1 MVYVNLK
8 IMNRPL
14 ISIIIPVY
22 NSEAFL
28 DKCIQSA
35 INQSYDNIEVVLV
48 DDGSIDS
55 SGEICD
61 TYAAID
67 SRIKIIHKK
76 NGGLVSS
83 RKAGL
88 LISTGEY
95 VLYIDGDDWIELK
108 LVEDFVNEIVKY
120 NADVII
126 SAHIV
131 NLQGREDILVN
142 SIPPGFYNKERLVKE
157 VYPQMLYTGKFAQF
171 GIFTYSWGKMY
182 RKEMLL
188 QNQLNVD
195 EDIIMGE
202 DALSVYPTL
211 LDVNSIVILKQP
223 YYHYRQR
230 ADSLT
235 KNLRR
240 LEISKMQKVYD
251 GLKNTFK
258 QKGVL
263 DIMLPQLQ
271 YYILTL
277 LIINTQGPEAGDS
290 STPLYPFSNF
300 EPNTNLVLYGGGT
313 FGQHIYK
320 KIMNHKNLNL
330 LAWVDEKHKHY
341 SKLNL
346 PVSGFPKIKLINYNV
361 VLIALIDEDNS
372 NRAYSKLIQ
381 HGVSAD
387 KIVQIPFYNTEENI
401 QEHLLK
407 YQIKL

>member
-1 MVYVNLK
+1 
-8 IMNRPL
+8 MNRPL
-14 ISIIIPVY
+14 ISIIIPIY

-48 DDGSIDS
+48 NDGSIDS
-55 SGEICD
+55 SGEVCD
-61 TYAAID
+61 TYAAAD
-67 SRIKIIHKK
+67 SRIKIVHKK
-76 NGGLVSS
+76 NGGLVSA

-88 LISTGEY
+88 LTSTGEY

-108 LVEDFVNEIVKY
+108 LVEDFVNEIAKY
-120 NADVII
+120 NADII
-126 SAHIV
+126 IPAHTV
-131 NLQGREDILVN
+131 NLEGREDILAN
-142 SIPPGFYNKERLVKE
+142 SIPPGFYNKERLVAE
-157 VYPQMLYTGKFAQF
+157 VYPRMLYTGKFAQF

-182 RKEMLL
+182 KKEVLL

-211 LDVNSIVILKQP
+211 LDASSVVILKQP

-235 KNLRR
+235 KSLKR

-251 GLKNTFK
+251 GLKGAFK
-258 QKGVL
+258 QRGVV

-271 YYILTL
+271 YYMLTL
-277 LIINTQGPEAGDS
+277 LTTNTQGPEAGDS
-290 STPLYPFSNF
+290 NSPLHPFFNF

-313 FGQHIYK
+313 FGQHMYK
-320 KIMNHKNLNL
+320 KIMNHKEHNL

-346 PVSGFPKIKLINYNV
+346 PVSGFTKIKLMDYQV

-372 NRAYSKLIQ
+372 NKAYSKLRQ

-387 KIVQIPFYNTEENI
+387 KIVQIPFYNTEESI

>member
-1 MVYVNLK
+1 
-8 IMNRPL
+8 MNKPL
-14 ISIIIPVY
+14 ISIIIPIY

-48 DDGSIDS
+48 NDGSIDS

-67 SRIKIIHKK
+67 SRIKIVHKK
-76 NGGLVSS
+76 NGGLVSA

-88 LISTGEY
+88 LRSTGDY

-108 LVEDFVNEIVKY
+108 LVEDFVDQIAKH

-126 SAHIV
+126 PAHIV
-131 NLQGREDILVN
+131 NLEGREDILIN
-142 SIPPGFYNKERLVKE
+142 STPPGFYSKERLVAE
-157 VYPQMLYTGKFAQF
+157 VYPRMLHTGKFAQF
-171 GIFTYSWGKMY
+171 GIFSYSWGKMY
-182 RKEMLL
+182 RREVLL

-195 EDIIMGE
+195 EDIVMGE
-202 DALSVYPTL
+202 DALCVYPTL
-211 LDVNSIVILKQP
+211 LDAESVVVLKQP

-235 KNLRR
+235 KNLRK

-251 GLKNTFK
+251 KLKDTFK
-258 QKGVL
+258 QKEVL
-263 DIMLPQLQ
+263 DIMLPQLH

-277 LIINTQGPEAGDS
+277 LIINTQGPETGES
-290 STPLYPFSNF
+290 SSPLYPFLNF
-300 EPNTNLVLYGGGT
+300 KPNTNIVLYGGGT
-313 FGQHIYK
+313 FGQHMYK
-320 KIMNHKNLNL
+320 KIMNHKEHNL
-330 LAWVDEKHKHY
+330 LAWLDEKHKHY

-346 PVSGFPKIKLINYNV
+346 PVSGFTKIKPIDYEV

-372 NRAYSKLIQ
+372 NRAYSKLLQ

-387 KIVQIPFYNTEENI
+387 KIVQIPFYNTDEGI